1 MSDWLTLLPALVA
14 LIVVL
19 WKKEVIVALLLSL
32 FCAELLLLSQQGE
45 SVVTATALGGLNTL
59 EALIKVMSDPGNARL
74 LLFALLVGALMAY
87 MRYSGGVNA
96 LVSRLVARG
105 IAKNGRQ
112 SKLLAFFTGV
122 AIFIESNL
130 SVLTAGILSRGLFD
144 KFKISRAE
152 LAYIIDS
159 TSAPICI
166 LILLNGWGAY
176 VLGLLGSYQLPE
188 NPVSILMQ
196 TIMLNFY
203 PLFTLALVLFTI
215 ITGRHYGPM
224 KTAWQRQQQLHNAAI
239 DLSEGPEINEG
250 KARYMLLPLLTMI
263 LSMVGFMYWT
273 GQGDLAAGSG
283 SKSVLYATA
292 LACLVAYALLR
303 FDNKFS
309 HQQLVDIGYK
319 GMSELLALTTILL
332 LAIALGASLKTL
344 GTGTF
349 IAGLV
354 ASSMPLFLIPAMMF
368 LAGALISFTTGTS
381 WGTFAILIP
390 IGMPLVLELNLPPAL
405 VLAAILGG
413 GIFGDHCSPISDTT
427 AVSSVAAGCDLLE
440 HVRTQM
446 PYAVFCA
453 VASFIAYLLC
463 GWWMI

>member
-19 WKKEVIVALLLSL
+19 WKKEVIVALLVSL
-32 FCAELLLLSQQGE
+32 FCAELLLLSKEGE
-45 SVVTATALGGLNTL
+45 SLLTSAALGGLNTF

-96 LVSRLVARG
+96 LVSALVARG
-105 IAKNGRQ
+105 IAKNARQ

-122 AIFIESNL
+122 VIFIESNL

-196 TIMLNFY
+196 TIALNFY
-203 PLFTLALVLFTI
+203 PLFTLAVVLFTI
-215 ITGRHYGPM
+215 ITGRHFGPM
-224 KTAWQRQQQLHNAAI
+224 KTAWQRQQSMHNATTDVSAEQHVI
-239 DLSEGPEINEG
+239 EG
-250 KARYMLLPLLTMI
+250 KARYMLVPLLTMI
-263 LSMVGFMYWT
+263 VSMVGFMYWT

-309 HQQLVDIGYK
+309 HQQLVDIRYK
-319 GMSELLALTTILL
+319 GMSELLSLTTILL

-413 GIFGDHCSPISDTT
+413 GVFGDHCSPISDTT
-427 AVSSVAAGCDLLE
+427 AVSSVAAGSDLLE

-446 PYAVFCA
+446 PYAVLCA
-453 VASFIAYLLC
+453 LASFIAYLLC